1 MDIGLLGILAGQQLY
16 VYLFTARK
24 AGKFRINAHCDPSFP
39 LFPLVAGDHDHNHA
53 NHSAPGPKTML
64 FHRSHSFDHFGM
76 SGYYNRNCG
85 SLSLSKRTQSCGFR
99 HFSVLAGSHAILPL
113 ERCVELAHTLI
124 PHSLRNLLNGHPG
137 GADQLLCSPEALLN
151 QKAVNRH
158 AIGAAKPF
166 FQEGGGK
173 RKTVCRGAQW

>member
-1 MDIGLLGILAGQQLY
+1 
-16 VYLFTARK
+16 
-24 AGKFRINAHCDPSFP
+24 
-39 LFPLVAGDHDHNHA
+39 
-53 NHSAPGPKTML
+53 ML
-64 FHRSHSFDHFGM
+64 FHRSHSFDHFEM

-99 HFSVLAGSHAILPL
+99 HFSILAGSHAILPL

-137 GADQLLCSPEALLN
+137 GTNQLLCSPEALLD
-151 QKAVNRH
+151 QICVDRY

-166 FQEGGGK
+166 FQEGGGNGK
-173 RKTVCRGAQW
+173 LFAEERNGELIRQMLP

>member
-1 MDIGLLGILAGQQLY
+1 
-16 VYLFTARK
+16 
-24 AGKFRINAHCDPSFP
+24 
-39 LFPLVAGDHDHNHA
+39 
-53 NHSAPGPKTML
+53 ML

-76 SGYYNRNCG
+76 SDYYNRKCG

-137 GADQLLCSPEALLN
+137 GADQLLCPSEALLD
-151 QKAVNRH
+151 QIRVDRYAV
-158 AIGAAKPF
+158 GAAKTF
-166 FQEGGGK
+166 FQKVGETENCLQRSAMVSLSDRCVWMYALTSNRLWDTGQPEPE
-173 RKTVCRGAQW
+173 REPFDSDTSAQSRYSSSTDLKTQ